1 MTSKNIVESEQ
12 MLATECRHQA
22 IQAQL
27 LVSAV
32 VGTLEISDRELQAQ
46 LMARNVSL
54 LVQHINQL
62 LPVVQLVEIDK
73 RLAENEASIQN

>member
-32 VGTLEISDRELQAQ
+32 TGTLEITDAPLQA
-46 LMARNVSL
+46 
-54 LVQHINQL
+54 
-62 LPVVQLVEIDK
+62 
-73 RLAENEASIQN
+73 